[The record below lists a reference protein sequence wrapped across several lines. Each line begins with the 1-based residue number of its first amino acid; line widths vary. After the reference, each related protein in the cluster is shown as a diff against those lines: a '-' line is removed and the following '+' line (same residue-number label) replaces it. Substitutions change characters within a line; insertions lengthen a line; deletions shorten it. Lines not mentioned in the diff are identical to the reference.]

1 MQIQTDVTRLFGI
14 DLPILQAGMS
24 WASSCSALPLA
35 VSSAGGLGVLAV
47 GPMYLDA
54 IDQCI
59 DEIRAGTDKPFAVN
73 MPLYRKGAE
82 EVLDLLEAKR
92 IPAIIASQGG
102 PKKYLD
108 RFKAI
113 GTKCIHVVAGEEHAV
128 KAMNAGV
135 DGLVVVGGEAGGHPP
150 PSLVSTLVLVRA
162 ISKVTGGRIPL
173 IASGGLADGRGLLA
187 ALSLG
192 AGAANFGTRF
202 MATPEANVSDGYK
215 QAVLRAGVSDTRTV
229 GSGLGM
235 IRVIENRFS
244 DRMLELERQGA
255 DLESRKDVFMA
266 SSLKMAAF
274 DGDVEEGKLEA
285 GQSTGLVERV
295 MPAADVVAEIA
306 SEYARALEELP
317 PAVV

>member
-229 GSGLGM
+229 GSELGM

-255 DLESRKDVFMA
+255 DIESRKDVFMA

-317 PAVV
+317 SAVV